1 MTSKEKNLIFFL
13 VVVMIVVLNI
23 NLVITPGIT
32 KRKELKDQLLVA
44 EDSKFQTDQLLARA
58 DTIDAEIEK
67 ILLSTEEMI
76 PPFFNIVDKEYMH
89 MWIGGLADKNQV
101 TLESLTIGDPQVTTV
116 TPYERDTAALAYPI
130 GEYFNNI
137 VNSNTLEEGQV
148 EETAEVV
155 EGTDQVIKTDITLG
169 LKGSKSKIVNLVSEI
184 SHLKK
189 HGIVNNVDLTT
200 YDVDDEKTTSVT
212 ISLYSIH
219 KENDGIFDY
228 QFQ

>member
-1 MTSKEKNLIFFL
+1 MTNKERNLIFFL
-13 VVVMIVVLNI
+13 VIVMIVVINI

-32 KRKELKDQLLVA
+32 KRKELKDQLLA
-44 EDSKFQTDQLLARA
+44 AQDSKFQTEQLLARA
-58 DTIDAEIEK
+58 NTIDAEIET
-67 ILLSTEEMI
+67 ILLSTQDMI
-76 PPFFNIVDKEYMH
+76 PPFFNIVDKEFIH
-89 MWIGGLADKNQV
+89 IWIGDLANKNQV
-101 TLESLTIGDPQVTTV
+101 EVESLTISEPQVTTV
-116 TPYERDTAALAYPI
+116 TPYIKDTVALSYPI
-130 GEYFNNI
+130 GEYFNNV
-137 VNSNTLEEGQV
+137 VNSNTLETGQV
-148 EETAEVV
+148 EETTSSG

-169 LKGSKSKIVNLVSEI
+169 LKGNKSTIMNLVSEV

-200 YDVDDEKTTSVT
+200 YNVDDEKTTSIT